1 MQIRKMVCM
10 ILVCVLMIG
19 TLSVSA
25 SAVET
30 TKNAPE
36 IFTANQAVV
45 PFATNSFS
53 MTISAKTKAL
63 ADTSFS
69 MMSGET
75 VTIKASYAP
84 FDASVDFGLVDSDGV
99 FHYFNITNGS
109 IDKTMRISKSGKYT
123 LQVKNN
129 SDVEVK
135 VSGFVNY

>member
-1 MQIRKMVCM
+1 MRIRRTVCM
-10 ILVCVLMIG
+10 ALVCVLMFGMSYTPANAEAII
-19 TLSVSA
+19 SNVP
-25 SAVET
+25 ERFT
-30 TKNAPE
+30 THQ
-36 IFTANQAVV
+36 IV

-123 LQVKNN
+123 LQIKNN
-129 SDVEVK
+129 SDSEVK